1 MTVVDPRTTPSPITR
16 VRPPITTVMLATDFS
31 NTSSAATETAIDLAS
46 SLGATLLAISVIDP
60 GTLRLPGGRFRTRVD
75 QVRDERERVAQH
87 LVALGRSAGVPVT
100 FLVWEGDPGES
111 IVEAATSEAADLIV
125 LGSHGRG
132 GVGRFL
138 IGSVSDHV
146 IRNSPC
152 PVLVVKTPGS
162 TPTDASNGSAGAEG
176 PQ

>member
-1 MTVVDPRTTPSPITR
+1 MTVMDPRTTPSPITR

-111 IVEAATSEAADLIV
+111 IVEAATSEGADLIV